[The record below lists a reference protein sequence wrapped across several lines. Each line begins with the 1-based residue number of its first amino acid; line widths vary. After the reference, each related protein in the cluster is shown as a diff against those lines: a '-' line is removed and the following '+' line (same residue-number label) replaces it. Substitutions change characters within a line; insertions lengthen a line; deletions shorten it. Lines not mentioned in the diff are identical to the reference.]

1 MPLPAGKRSPAEVL
15 PVVAAAGELLL
26 SCGAEVT
33 RVEDTVTRIAHAY
46 GIQEVGTFATPTGLI
61 VSLGDDH
68 HLTSV
73 KRVHSRTM
81 ALDRVSA
88 LNALSRELAQR
99 PIPPAEALQRIQAI
113 RTQPGPAPAWSG
125 VGFSALAAAA
135 ATMLVGG
142 TLKDFLPALIANILI
157 QGVQRVSGNL
167 RLPDTIGDVLA
178 GAASVFVALGM
189 KALAGADF
197 PAVVAGGIM
206 ILLPGTAFTTS
217 VRDAMSGD
225 LISAGAR
232 ALEATMKA
240 AALAAGVTSALFLT
254 GRL

>member
-1 MPLPAGKRSPAEVL
+1 MSSPAEKRSPAEVL

-33 RVEDTVTRIAHAY
+33 RVEDTVTRIANAY
-46 GIQEVGTFATPTGLI
+46 GIQDVGTFATPTGLI

-73 KRVHSRTM
+73 KRVRARTM

-88 LNALSRELAQR
+88 LNALSRELSQR
-99 PIPPAEALQRIQAI
+99 QLPPAEALQRIQAI
-113 RTQPGPAPAWSG
+113 RTQPGPFPDWTD
-125 VGFSALAAAA
+125 VPFSALAAAA

-142 TLKDFLPALIANILI
+142 TLKDFLPALVANFLI
-157 QGVQRVSGNL
+157 QGVQRFAGHLNL
-167 RLPDTIGDVLA
+167 AETIADVLA
-178 GAASVFVALGM
+178 GAASVLVALGAN
-189 KALAGADF
+189 ALVGSDF
-197 PAVVAGGIM
+197 TAVVAGGIM
-206 ILLPGTAFTTS
+206 ILLPGIAFTTS

-225 LISAGAR
+225 LLSAGAR

-240 AALAAGVTSALFLT
+240 AALAAGVTTALFLT